1 MTNTANKSTEN
12 IAPRVRPAEARDI
25 ASIQGIYAHH
35 VRHGMASFEEIPPDV
50 AEIARRWKKVIE
62 RSLPYLV
69 AESDGLVVGFAYA
82 NLFRERSAYRFALEN
97 SVYVA
102 PRLHRR
108 GIGGILLNELIKKCE
123 AAGYRQMI
131 AVIGDSAN
139 TASIALHKKMGF
151 EMAGT
156 LPGVGFK
163 FDRWVDSVY
172 MRRPLGTGENAT
184 PKEIATPHKK

>member
-1 MTNTANKSTEN
+1 M
-12 IAPRVRPAEARDI
+12 
-25 ASIQGIYAHH
+25 ASVQDIYAHH
-35 VRHGMASFEEIPPDV
+35 VCHGLASFEEVPPDV
-50 AEIARRWKKVIE
+50 REMARRRKKVIE
-62 RSLPYLV
+62 RRLPFVV
-69 AESDGLVVGFAYA
+69 AESEGMVVGFAYA

-108 GIGGILLNELIKKCE
+108 GIGAILLAHIIEKCE

-139 TASIALHKKMGF
+139 TASIELHKKLGF
-151 EMAGT
+151 EMAGR

-163 FDRWVDSVY
+163 FGRWVDSVY
-172 MRRPLGTGENAT
+172 MRRPLGTGENAP
-184 PKEIATPHKK
+184 PKEIPAPNKK